1 MSKYTKQD
9 LLKATASGI
18 DKIKNSAFL
27 KKAVEKFNYLIYEK
41 PSAPTPVEKPKAKQ
55 TGANVVEKT
64 TEDNSVQIGFS
75 DDIINHNYKKYRSA
89 QYKPPETNGEE

>member
-1 MSKYTKQD
+1 MSKDTKQA
-9 LLKATASGI
+9 LAKATASGI
-18 DKIKNSAFL
+18 DKIKNSSFL

-41 PSAPTPVEKPKAKQ
+41 PPASKPEEKPKAKQ
-55 TGANVVEKT
+55 TGATIAAKT

-89 QYKPPETNGEE
+89 QYKTPETNSEE